1 MLESFSTKATLTKI
15 HAKHGK
21 MLTKQNYTELLNKQS
36 VSEVAEYLK
45 KNTRYSDIL
54 ENIDTN
60 TVHRGLLETLI
71 RRKNFDT
78 YVELCKFQHLDKI
91 SFFNYEVMREEV
103 EQILSCILHI
113 NANKSDDYISTL
125 PGYLISHASFDMLA
139 LAKSRSFK
147 DLLKVVRHTDYYDA
161 LKNVNP
167 DENGQVDF
175 LRCEV
180 LLRTQLYKK
189 MFELIDKDFDGN
201 VAKELKRSV
210 SIQID
215 MINFINSYRL
225 KAYFNADVGTI
236 KQNMFPFYGR
246 ISKKQMFAYYEA
258 SGKEEMLDMFKKTIY
273 ARQLDGID
281 PDIVEHNMF
290 EIRYKAARV
299 SLKNAQTAPV
309 ALFSFIYLCDI
320 EAMNIISIIEG
331 IRYKST
337 PSFIEKLLII

>member
-36 VSEVAEYLK
+36 VSEVADYLK

-54 ENIDTN
+54 ANIDTN
-60 TVHRGLLETLI
+60 TIHRGLLETLI

-91 SFFNYEVMREEV
+91 PFFNYEVIREEV

-113 NANKSDDYISTL
+113 NANKSDDYISAL
-125 PGYLISHASFDMLA
+125 PGYLISHASFNMLD
-139 LAKSRSFK
+139 LAKSRDFK
-147 DLLKVVRHTDYYDA
+147 DLLKVIRHTDYYDV
-161 LKNVNP
+161 LKNVSP
-167 DENGQVDF
+167 DENGQINY

-180 LLRTQLYKK
+180 LLRTQYYKK
-189 MFELIDKDFDGN
+189 MFELIDKDFDGR
-201 VAKELKRSV
+201 VAEELKKSV
-210 SIQID
+210 STQID
-215 MINFINSYRL
+215 LINFINSYRL
-225 KAYFNADVGTI
+225 KAFFNADVGTI

-246 ISKKQMFAYYEA
+246 IGKKQMFAFYEA
-258 SGKEEMLDMFKKTIY
+258 NGKEEMLELFKKTIY
-273 ARQLDGID
+273 ARQLDEID
-281 PDIVEHNMF
+281 PDIVEHNIF
-290 EIRYKAARV
+290 QIRYKSARV

-309 ALFSFIYLCDI
+309 ALYSFIYLCDI
-320 EAMNIISIIEG
+320 EAMNIISIVEG
-331 IRYKST
+331 IRYNST